1 MERMRKLKAL
11 ERNMSIGVPSSRKYD
26 PVVLKGSDLPELLG
40 IKVEFIVAFQLNYTN
55 NKVSNWTQIPIQID
69 EMHVQDWEIIK
80 HGDCR

>member
-40 IKVEFIVAFQLNYTN
+40 IKVEFIVAFQLNYTI

>member
-1 MERMRKLKAL
+1 MRKLKAL
-11 ERNMSIGVPSSRKYD
+11 ERNMSIGVPSSRNYD

>member
-1 MERMRKLKAL
+1 MERMRILKAL

-40 IKVEFIVAFQLNYTN
+40 IKVEFIVAFQLNYTI

>member
-1 MERMRKLKAL
+1 MRKLKAL

-40 IKVEFIVAFQLNYTN
+40 IKVEFIVAFQLNYTI